1 MGDRARGKSQ
11 APKLAEKG
19 QAGTSIRRTRVPE
32 PAGKGKGKADAVGP
46 IQSPKPAGRGKGTGK
61 AGTAGRTES
70 PEPPGRGKAG
80 RAVAASLDT
89 EDQVQSTAAGR
100 KRKGRE
106 APGGTPSSQDPG
118 KEKGR
123 VAGTAGRT
131 QSPEP
136 GTKGR
141 ARAAAEDRGQ
151 SQTSG
156 REEVKE
162 KPKAA
167 GAAGRAQSPERVK
180 GRERAVPAAVLGGNP
195 SQEPA
200 GDRRR
205 RKAAAV
211 GATVDG
217 AQSLEPATGSRR
229 SSSAYTATT
238 PPKSRAAT
246 ERRLSRGSRRFG
258 DLAERL
264 REREEKTS
272 LRRKECVT
280 VIDEL
285 LRMIPQDSIFSS
297 LQRCSTRWQISKE
310 NEFDIILKIPQL
322 RVEHNNLACS
332 EGDIFS
338 VKHKRIPEARFLN
351 TFIDESENLSSSMM
365 LSKLREIIKE
375 IIAKQKRIV
384 AVERKRSGN
393 PAIALLFKGYDPHIT
408 VNIILALEAKG
419 SWPLSTKDGLH
430 IEHWLGSKVKND
442 FKRKTFYFVPR
453 PTKDTKEA
461 WCLSFPHIEKIM
473 LNSHG
478 STKTCC
484 ESNGPKCCRKAC
496 LRLLQY
502 LLQKLQQKNE
512 INQRLDKFS
521 LYHAKTTLFHAC
533 VSRPCDTDWN
543 HSDLDNCF
551 EILVND
557 FVNCLQDARLPH
569 FFIPSVNLFGPEDIK
584 RSSLT
589 FLSEEIEHQRNND
602 FPVFI
607 H

>member
-70 PEPPGRGKAG
+70 PEPPGRGKAGSAAGTAQSPEPTGKG

-375 IIAKQKRIV
+375 IIAKQK
-384 AVERKRSGN
+384 
-393 PAIALLFKGYDPHIT
+393 
-408 VNIILALEAKG
+408 
-419 SWPLSTKDGLH
+419 
-430 IEHWLGSKVKND
+430 
-442 FKRKTFYFVPR
+442 
-453 PTKDTKEA
+453 A